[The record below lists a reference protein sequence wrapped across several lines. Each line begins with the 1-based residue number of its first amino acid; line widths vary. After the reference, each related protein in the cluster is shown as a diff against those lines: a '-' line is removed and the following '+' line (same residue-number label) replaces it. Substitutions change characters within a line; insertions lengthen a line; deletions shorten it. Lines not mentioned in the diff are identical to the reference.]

1 MLEGFAKAFRKRFQV
16 PLEAASI
23 ADHICQQQQ
32 QHDWIETFQV
42 SHLPVAA

>member
-23 ADHICQQQQ
+23 ADRICQQ
-32 QHDWIETFQV
+32 QHDWIETFLV
-42 SHLPVAA
+42 SHQPVAA